1 MDVVNKKSDAT
12 LRKTNTEIKFNLN
25 LLNYSHDYIF
35 LFILLYLLVI
45 SVIPFRW
52 NSGLIL
58 LKEKKKRRPIRLFV
72 AFNDRIP
79 SLRFNLIEYTC
90 TTDFAKILHERIRCV
105 FVKRNW
111 LRSNGHEE
119 FDVSRKLRE
128 RRSYFDPAA
137 NVGQRTGT
145 IF

>member
-45 SVIPFRW
+45 SVILFRW

-58 LKEKKKRRPIRLFV
+58 ERKKNVALFV
-72 AFNDRIP
+72 YLLH
-79 SLRFNLIEYTC
+79 STIEYQAWDSIWSNTRVQQ
-90 TTDFAKILHERIRCV
+90 AKILHERIRCV